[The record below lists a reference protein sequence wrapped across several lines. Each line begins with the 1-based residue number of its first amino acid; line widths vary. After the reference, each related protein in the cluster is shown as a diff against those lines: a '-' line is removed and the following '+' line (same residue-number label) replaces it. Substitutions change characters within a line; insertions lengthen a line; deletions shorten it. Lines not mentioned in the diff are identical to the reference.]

1 MRIVIEF
8 YRTRA
13 QDDAHALLGRESAEV
28 ADLAAAIA
36 LAGDLART
44 FAETPALMPQRPDAL
59 VIRDAGGA
67 TLHELAFDDAL
78 LPPTERRSP

>member
-28 ADLAAAIA
+28 DDLAAAIA
-36 LAGDLART
+36 LAGLRAQALADS
-44 FAETPALMPQRPDAL
+44 PALMPQRPDAL
-59 VIRDAGGA
+59 VIRDADGT